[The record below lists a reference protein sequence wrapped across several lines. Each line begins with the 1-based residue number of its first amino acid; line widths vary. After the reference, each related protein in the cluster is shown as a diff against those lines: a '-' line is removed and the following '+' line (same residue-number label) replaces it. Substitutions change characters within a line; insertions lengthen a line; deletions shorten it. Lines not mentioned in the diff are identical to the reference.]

1 MADQSLHGIAPSTF
15 YDSAPPSEATPPFD
29 NGSADT
35 ILCSSDNV
43 HFHVHSALLRE
54 ASPFLY
60 GMLRHQDNSDDD
72 VTRTHS
78 TARNGSARPL
88 MTSLMETSHILD
100 ALLRFCY
107 PIADPIL
114 DNLTD
119 ISDVLQ
125 AAIKYEME
133 QVVVLT
139 KRLLLSF
146 VDDDPLRVWTIA
158 CRSRLEAEARIAA
171 MKVQDTYPDSGPPPE
186 MHEISAG
193 AFHRLLRYKRVN
205 GEVDDEFKFC
215 CPSQATATAT
225 QGADLV
231 SRDPYPSGFFAH
243 PFADIVCRSSDGV
256 EHSVH
261 RIVLSM
267 ASPVLRDMLTEL
279 THGKDATC
287 GDLQSGRSI
296 LELPEHSCTLCML
309 LRLCYLTEDTDITID
324 YSLITPVIQ
333 AATKYQMDRVLDLVQ
348 RILKRMSSS
357 DTLRTFLAI
366 SQSSIDSLIVRSLDT
381 ARPDIAE
388 EYVPELETTSAD
400 PYYRMLKWRERSSDA
415 YAKVSK
421 ETGLNA
427 YWDKSSKDDNP
438 IVDFDS
444 RCGCGREPTV
454 QTTLKVCL
462 RDARKRINYHAR
474 VELEERAKAPEADLP
489 HQYKSTLVS
498 SVQKGRLCG
507 ECEQIVTRYLELD
520 DYVQNWY
527 SDAATG
533 IDY

>member
-1 MADQSLHGIAPSTF
+1 I
-15 YDSAPPSEATPPFD
+15 
-29 NGSADT
+29 
-35 ILCSSDNV
+35 
-43 HFHVHSALLRE
+43 
-54 ASPFLY
+54 
-60 GMLRHQDNSDDD
+60 
-72 VTRTHS
+72 
-78 TARNGSARPL
+78 
-88 MTSLMETSHILD
+88 
-100 ALLRFCY
+100 
-107 PIADPIL
+107 
-114 DNLTD
+114 
-119 ISDVLQ
+119 
-125 AAIKYEME
+125 
-133 QVVVLT
+133 
-139 KRLLLSF
+139 
-146 VDDDPLRVWTIA
+146 
-158 CRSRLEAEARIAA
+158 
-171 MKVQDTYPDSGPPPE
+171 
-186 MHEISAG
+186 
-193 AFHRLLRYKRVN
+193 
-205 GEVDDEFKFC
+205 
-215 CPSQATATAT
+215 
-225 QGADLV
+225 
-231 SRDPYPSGFFAH
+231 
-243 PFADIVCRSSDGV
+243 
-256 EHSVH
+256 
-261 RIVLSM
+261 LSM

-287 GDLQSGRSI
+287 GDLHSGRSR
-296 LELPEHSCTLCML
+296 LEFPEHSGTLCVL
-309 LRLCYLTEDTDITID
+309 LRLCYLTEDVDITID

-333 AATKYQMDRVLDLVQ
+333 AATKYQMDRVLDLMQ

-388 EYVPELETTSAD
+388 EYVAELETTSAD
-400 PYYRMLKWRERSSDA
+400 PYYRMLKWRELSSDA

-438 IVDFDS
+438 IVDFDP

-454 QTTLKVCL
+454 QTTLKSCL

-520 DYVQNWY
+520 DYVQNCY

-533 IDY
+533 V